1 MSDVLIV
8 SDVSKRYGKTTVLRH
23 LDMAVPEGSIFG
35 LIGPNGA
42 GKTTTIKILMNLVS
56 ATSGKAQVL
65 GHDSRKLSGRDF
77 QDIGYVTEDQRFP
90 EWMTVEYL
98 MKYLR
103 PFYPAWEIERE
114 QQLLRDF
121 ELPKDRKLK
130 HLSRGMRMKVYLACS
145 LAYRPRLIV
154 MDEPFSGLD
163 PLVRDEL
170 SAGMLENAD
179 GATLLVSSHDLA
191 EIESFTSH
199 IAYLDRGRLQFTE
212 EMSSLTTRFREV
224 EVTTDLASQTDVAF
238 QISDKHWPT
247 NWLNPERSS
256 ALVRFV
262 ETDFEHERT
271 LAEVRRVFGEPRH
284 VEMKAMPLRSI
295 FVTLAKAG
303 REVE

>member
-1 MSDVLIV
+1 MSDVLV
-8 SDVSKRYGKTTVLRH
+8 VTDVSKRYGKTTVLSH
-23 LDMAVPEGSIFG
+23 LNMAVPEGSIFG

-42 GKTTTIKILMNLVS
+42 GKTTTIAILMNLVS
-56 ATSGKAQVL
+56 ATSGKTEVL

-77 QDIGYVTEDQRFP
+77 EEIGYVSEDQRFP

-103 PFYPAWEIERE
+103 PFYPTWDIRRE

-121 ELPKDRKLK
+121 NLPKDRKLK
-130 HLSRGMRMKVYLACS
+130 HLSRGMRMKAYLASS

-170 SAGMLENAD
+170 IAGMLENAD

-199 IAYLDRGRLQFTE
+199 IGYLDRGRLQFTE
-212 EMSSLTTRFREV
+212 EMSSLTKRFREV
-224 EVTTDLASQTDVAF
+224 EVTTDIASRPTDE
-238 QISDKHWPT
+238 HWPT
-247 NWLNPERSS
+247 SWLNPEQSS
-256 ALVRFV
+256 AMVRFV
-262 ETDFEHERT
+262 ETNFERDRT
-271 LAEVRRVFGEPRH
+271 LADVRRVFGAPRH

-303 REVE
+303 QEAE